1 MPGER
6 FERGRCVGQVE
17 LLLGD
22 PSKARTKL
30 GWNPQKTSLQQLV
43 EEMVDADLEMAADP
57 NAYLK
62 Y

>member
-1 MPGER
+1 MVR
-6 FERGRCVGQVE
+6 LLQVE

-22 PSKARTKL
+22 PTKAKTKL
-30 GWNPQKTSLQQLV
+30 GWNPMKTSLQQLV
-43 EEMVDADLEMAADP
+43 EEMVDADVEMARDP

>member
-1 MPGER
+1 M
-6 FERGRCVGQVE
+6 E

>member
-1 MPGER
+1 MD
-6 FERGRCVGQVE
+6 

-22 PSKARTKL
+22 PSKAKTKL
-30 GWNPQKTSLQQLV
+30 GWNPCKTSLQQLV
-43 EEMVDADLEMAADP
+43 EEMTDADIEMAKDP